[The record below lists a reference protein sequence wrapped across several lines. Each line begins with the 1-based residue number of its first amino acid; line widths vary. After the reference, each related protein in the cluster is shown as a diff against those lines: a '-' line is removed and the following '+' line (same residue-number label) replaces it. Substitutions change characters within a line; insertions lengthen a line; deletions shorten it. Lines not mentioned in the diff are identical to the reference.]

1 MYQKSFYI
9 TEKIGNNTLSY
20 DQRQNK
26 KLYVPSIKTIS
37 SFDEIQLTPNPS
49 LDKRGEHKI
58 VFEDYDFDD
67 ILQSCTGL
75 KNFYEIPPL
84 TLPLGKGEK
93 KLRAPIYLFDNHNH
107 AYYFFYLARQE

>member
-9 TEKIGNNTLSY
+9 TERIGNNALSY
-20 DQRQNK
+20 NQRQNK
-26 KLYVPSIKTIS
+26 KLYVPSIKKIS

-75 KNFYEIPPL
+75 KNFYEM
-84 TLPLGKGEK
+84 TWK
-93 KLRAPIYLFDNHNH
+93 
-107 AYYFFYLARQE
+107 